1 MHVAPDPTVGWQ
13 GYLYVEAHKESH
25 VTDAIK
31 GLRIIRVSKGARLVP
46 LKEMVSAIYVNT
58 QAKSQLGVPHRYH
71 LGLCWSCLDGALC
84 LQANCLDLRPGCA
97 QTTQRMECMPNPC
110 CSDCFNSRCHRTGYT
125 MLC

>member
-1 MHVAPDPTVGWQ
+1 MLPYSLQ

-58 QAKSQLGVPHRYH
+58 QAKSQLGILQCIKRAT
-71 LGLCWSCLDGALC
+71 LCHAFSVMGS
-84 LQANCLDLRPGCA
+84 QAF
-97 QTTQRMECMPNPC
+97 
-110 CSDCFNSRCHRTGYT
+110 CFGF
-125 MLC
+125 

>member
-1 MHVAPDPTVGWQ
+1 MFVALSFIASMKQQHSSLNIRGLHQQTSSDTGPYTSQIRPVWINCLQ

-58 QAKSQLGVPHRYH
+58 QAKSQLGVLQCILWRRFVM
-71 LGLCWSCLDGALC
+71 LFCGALS
-84 LQANCLDLRPGCA
+84 
-97 QTTQRMECMPNPC
+97 C
-110 CSDCFNSRCHRTGYT
+110 CYA
-125 MLC
+125 